1 MSPITDINGD
11 GAHLL
16 VIDDDTRLRDL
27 LRRFLSERG
36 YLVTAVAD
44 AAEARAHLAT
54 MDFDLLVVDVMMP
67 GEDGVSLTRSI
78 RQTSDVPVLI
88 LTARDDPD
96 DRITGLSGG
105 ADDYL
110 TKPFDPR
117 ELLLRINA
125 ILRRR
130 PRPAVE
136 ESPRQ
141 IRFGDFTFDLER
153 QELTFKDE
161 PVYLTTAEQ
170 DLLQAL
176 ARQAGDAV
184 SRESLADVLGIDGG
198 ARAIDVQ
205 MTRLRKKIEADPRQ
219 PRYLLTVR
227 GTGYTLRPG

>member
-1 MSPITDINGD
+1 MSPVNDINGD

-16 VIDDDTRLRDL
+16 VVDDDTRLRDL

-36 YLVTAVAD
+36 YVVTAVAD
-44 AAEARAHLAT
+44 AAEARAHLSL

-67 GEDGVSLTRSI
+67 GEDGVSLTRGI
-78 RQTSDVPVLI
+78 RETSDVPVLM
-88 LTARDDPD
+88 LTARDEPE

-130 PRPAVE
+130 PRPVVE
-136 ESPRQ
+136 ETPRQ
-141 IRFGDFTFDLER
+141 IRFGDFLFDLER
-153 QELTFKDE
+153 QELTCNDE

-184 SRESLADVLGIDGG
+184 SRDALAEALGIEGG
-198 ARAIDVQ
+198 ARAVDVQ

>member
-1 MSPITDINGD
+1 MSPVNDINGD

-16 VIDDDTRLRDL
+16 VVDDDARLRDL

-36 YLVTAVAD
+36 YVVTAVAD
-44 AAEARAHLAT
+44 AAEARAHLSL

-78 RQTSDVPVLI
+78 RETSDVPVLM
-88 LTARDDPD
+88 LTARDEPE

-130 PRPAVE
+130 PRPV
-136 ESPRQ
+136 
-141 IRFGDFTFDLER
+141 
-153 QELTFKDE
+153 
-161 PVYLTTAEQ
+161 
-170 DLLQAL
+170 
-176 ARQAGDAV
+176 
-184 SRESLADVLGIDGG
+184 
-198 ARAIDVQ
+198 
-205 MTRLRKKIEADPRQ
+205 
-219 PRYLLTVR
+219 
-227 GTGYTLRPG
+227 